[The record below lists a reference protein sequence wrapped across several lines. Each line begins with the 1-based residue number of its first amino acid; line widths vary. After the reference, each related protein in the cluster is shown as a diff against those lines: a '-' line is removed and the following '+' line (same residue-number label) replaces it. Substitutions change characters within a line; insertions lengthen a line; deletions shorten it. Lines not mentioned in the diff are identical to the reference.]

1 MSFAQD
7 GSGHQMVCGVSLLGK
22 RLQASKFGVCQHSR
36 RRSEQGSS
44 DRWPQGPR
52 TAHPACGALDTQA
65 VRSTRQSA
73 PRGHPDISGRSGS
86 SWDDPEPVGQ
96 GKLKPLLL
104 PLLSKTWTMIFL
116 MDLDLGCTICRK
128 QEEDLDRCPLQES
141 QGKKKYALFQFN
153 QKTEDE
159 FAYKVERIWLSEHS
173 AATENNPVPQ
183 GDSASGAHRL
193 MDHVWRY
200 HCEFYD
206 ISKPM
211 EYFLVWME
219 YALFKFNQENE
230 DEFAYK
236 LV

>member
-159 FAYKVERIWLSEHS
+159 FAYKVERIWLSEHRTHSLWKALPS
-173 AATENNPVPQ
+173 AN
-183 GDSASGAHRL
+183 HR
-193 MDHVWRY
+193 
-200 HCEFYD
+200 C
-206 ISKPM
+206 KQP
-211 EYFLVWME
+211 
-219 YALFKFNQENE
+219 
-230 DEFAYK
+230 
-236 LV
+236 